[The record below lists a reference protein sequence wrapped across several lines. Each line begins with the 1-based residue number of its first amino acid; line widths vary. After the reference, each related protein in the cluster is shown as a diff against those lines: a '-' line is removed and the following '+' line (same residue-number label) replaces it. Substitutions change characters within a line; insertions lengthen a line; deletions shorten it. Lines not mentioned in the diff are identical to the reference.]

1 MMNEKSAAI
10 LVVLAWSGGLAFSQ
24 SATSHSEATAHIHA
38 RIEPRIAV
46 SEPALV
52 EIDLQDRMTGS
63 VIPAEARF
71 TVQANTQE
79 VEFQVACTDLC
90 KAGDP
95 ASEHRIPVA
104 GPGAQITCEQAG
116 SRLLA
121 WLTAPPANALP
132 TGWTGRVSEGSV
144 FAAPGRR
151 AFNQEVAVEVS
162 WQTTDSTLPT
172 GEYQGI
178 VRLLGMVRP

>member
-24 SATSHSEATAHIHA
+24 SATSHSEATARIRA
-38 RIEPRIAV
+38 RVEPRIAV
-46 SEPALV
+46 SEPAIV
-52 EIDLQDRMTGS
+52 VIDLQDRMTGS

-71 TVQANTQE
+71 TVLANTQE
-79 VEFQVACTDLC
+79 VELQVACTDLY

-104 GPGAQITCEQAG
+104 GRGAGIECERAG
-116 SRLLA
+116 SRLLT
-121 WLTAPPANALP
+121 WLHNPPVNALP
-132 TGWTGRVSEGSV
+132 GGWTGRVSEAGV
-144 FAAPGRR
+144 FTASTDRT
-151 AFNQEVAVEVS
+151 FCQNVAVEVS
-162 WQTTDSTLPT
+162 WQATDPALPT

-178 VRLLGMVRP
+178 VQLLGMVRP